1 MPSLRTL
8 IGVAPLA
15 LALYAIP
22 SGAQSLVSSASSQEL
37 IAALGGGSD
46 EGGLPAKAFRRT
58 AAPDAATHACPE
70 VMGNGDTSS
79 NAGSLG
85 TRNLSVVYAADSAS
99 APPPN
104 VQLAIQFATGSDR
117 ILPVSDGLLANLA
130 SALRAPSMTNTR
142 VAVAGHTDA
151 TGPREINQQLSCA
164 RAIAVRGRL
173 IQLGVAPERLGAY
186 GFGPDKP
193 LQVGAV
199 ESAINRRVEIR
210 RAN

>member
-1 MPSLRTL
+1 MPSIRTL
-8 IGVAPLA
+8 LGAAPLA
-15 LALYAIP
+15 LALCASP
-22 SGAQSLVSSASSQEL
+22 SGAQSLVSSASSQDL
-37 IAALGGGSD
+37 IAALGGDPD

-58 AAPDAATHACPE
+58 AAPDAATNACPE
-70 VMGNGDTSS
+70 AMGSGSS
-79 NAGSLG
+79 GSSTGLG
-85 TRNLSVVYAADSAS
+85 TRNLSVVYAADNAS
-99 APPPN
+99 APPPS

-117 ILPVSDGLLANLA
+117 ILPASDALLANLA
-130 SALRAPSMTNTR
+130 SALRAPAMDGVR

-151 TGPREINQQLSCA
+151 TGPRNVNQQLSCA

-173 IQLGVAPERLGAY
+173 IMLGVAPERMGAY

-193 LQVGAV
+193 LQAGAI